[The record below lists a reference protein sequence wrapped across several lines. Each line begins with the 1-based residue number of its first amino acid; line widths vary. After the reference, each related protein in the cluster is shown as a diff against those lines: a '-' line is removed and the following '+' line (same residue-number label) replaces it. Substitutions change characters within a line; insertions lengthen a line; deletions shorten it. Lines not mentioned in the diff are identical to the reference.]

1 MQINSLKE
9 PGKEW
14 KDMVFIKLLKYKIK
28 RLCMTNTVQF
38 DCGRI
43 QISDSSEFR
52 LNVSN
57 GSCIAK
63 GTLTV
68 SIGSKECFS
77 GMGIQLE
84 MEGYFGLEGI
94 EDLESKKETHMRCYD
109 AIFPYADQIVKILA
123 MNSEMKMIA
132 LRKSRMD
139 GEKIHIKAVE
149 EGSEVIEFAEKG
161 EYGI

>member
-1 MQINSLKE
+1 
-9 PGKEW
+9 
-14 KDMVFIKLLKYKIK
+14 MVYVKLLKYKIK
-28 RLCMTNTVQF
+28 RLSMSNTVQSEG
-38 DCGRI
+38 GRI
-43 QISDSSEFR
+43 LLSDSSEFR

-68 SIGSKECFS
+68 SIGSKEFFD

-94 EDLESKKETHMRCYD
+94 EDLESKKEAHMRCYD
-109 AIFPYADQIVKILA
+109 AIFPYADQIVKFLA
-123 MNSEMKMIA
+123 LNSEMKRIV

-139 GEKIHIKAVE
+139 GEKIHIESE
-149 EGSEVIEFAEKG
+149 EGNEVIEFLEKG
-161 EYGI
+161 EYGT

>member
-1 MQINSLKE
+1 
-9 PGKEW
+9 
-14 KDMVFIKLLKYKIK
+14 MVYIKLLKYKIK

-94 EDLESKKETHMRCYD
+94 EDLESKKEAHMRCYD
-109 AIFPYADQIVKILA
+109 AIFPYADQIVKFLA

-139 GEKIHIKAVE
+139 GEKIHIKSE
-149 EGSEVIEFAEKG
+149 EGNEVIEFTEKG
-161 EYGI
+161 EYGT